1 MTFEKQKLEATLK
14 LAKDKIVHGYY
25 HDTKT
30 PDGTYRHVIEYDAT
44 HTVFTV
50 MVIDDEGVKHEDAM
64 IVRRTPGPYNTAM
77 GDTFSVS
84 VKDFGFDLE
93 IDL

>member
-1 MTFEKQKLEATLK
+1 MTIEKQKLEATLK
-14 LAKDKIVHGYY
+14 LARQKIVYGHYNDRTTG
-25 HDTKT
+25 
-30 PDGTYRHVIEYDAT
+30 GLYRHVIEYDAT

-50 MVIDDEGVKHEDAM
+50 MVIDDEDVKHEDAM
-64 IVRRTPGPYNTAM
+64 IVHRAPGPDNTAM

-93 IDL
+93 GEF

>member
-1 MTFEKQKLEATLK
+1 MTIEKQKLETTLK
-14 LAKDKIVHGYY
+14 LAKQKIVYGNYN
-25 HDTKT
+25 DKT
-30 PDGTYRHVIEYDAT
+30 SGSLYRHVIEYDAT

-50 MVIDDEGVKHEDAM
+50 MVIDDEGVNHEDSM
-64 IVRRTPGPYNTAM
+64 IVHRTPGPDNTAM